1 MMHLPSALIASL
13 VGLSVLAPSS
23 LGHARVPEPRN
34 AVDVARARV
43 YPALVNI
50 TVVVREF
57 GEGRAMRRPAGGSGV
72 VVTPQGHVLTNYHV
86 AGDTTRIICTMPSG
100 EELEARV
107 IAHDP
112 LTDLSVLKLR
122 TEKRPKG
129 SKALAYAKLG
139 NSDALRVGDTV
150 IAMGNPLMLSSSL
163 TVGVVSN
170 PRRVFTDFLG
180 SEMESLELDDDVRTG
195 LLTRWIQHDAL
206 ILPGN
211 SGGPLVNPAG
221 EVVGINE
228 LGGAGVGFAI
238 PSNTAARVLH
248 QVLAHGRVY
257 RGWFGLSFLP
267 VRKLG
272 YSYGALVSSVVP
284 GSSGSRA
291 GLAPGDIVTR
301 IAGHRISVR
310 FFEEVPDL
318 YQLIADLPI
327 GKTVPVEY
335 FRSGRKRSC
344 MVAVERMGDFA
355 GKQDEVRRLG
365 ITVRE
370 ITEYMMRVRRLPTR
384 NGVLVTGVRA
394 GYPAEGAVPPIAE
407 GDVITAIAGK
417 PTPSL
422 KDLAAIV
429 ASLPEGKVP
438 VELRRKNADVVCIVR
453 LRKAT
458 SEEEGG
464 ELPKA
469 WIGMRTQV
477 VTPDLAAA
485 LHLQGVKGFRITEVY
500 PETEAAAAGLRA
512 GDIVTGL
519 NGEAL
524 DASRPQDEEDLRR
537 AVENL
542 NVGDAASLDVL
553 RNGKVLRIA
562 VKLEATPASAA
573 QARKYT
579 QPEFEFT
586 VRDMTRM
593 DRIEHRWPPSFRG
606 LMVTEV
612 VSGGWAQM
620 AGLRGDDVIL
630 GLQGK
635 PVGDVQTF
643 QAEMQ
648 KIMKAK
654 PAVIRIFVRRR
665 EGTHF
670 VFLQPDWDKIGR

>member
-1 MMHLPSALIASL
+1 MHRRAVRFASL
-13 VGLSVLAPSS
+13 WAMLASAAFFGS
-23 LGHARVPEPRN
+23 RAQADAPRN
-34 AVDVARARV
+34 AVDVARAKV

-57 GEGRAMRRPAGGSGV
+57 GEGRAIRRPAGGSGV

-86 AGDTTRIICTMPSG
+86 AGDTTRIICTMPDG

-107 IAHDP
+107 LAHDP

-129 SKALAYAKLG
+129 SKPLAYAKLG
-139 NSDALRVGDTV
+139 NSDLLRVGDTV

-238 PSNTAARVLH
+238 PSNTAAKVLH
-248 QVLAHGRVY
+248 QVLAQGRVR
-257 RGWFGLSFLP
+257 RGWLGLSFLP

-272 YSYGALVSSVVP
+272 YSRGALVSSVVP
-284 GSSGSRA
+284 GSAGSRA
-291 GLAPGDIVTR
+291 GLAPGDIVTS
-301 IAGHRISVR
+301 IAGHPVSVR
-310 FFEEVPDL
+310 FFEQVPDL
-318 YQLIADLPI
+318 YQMIADLPV
-327 GKTVPVEY
+327 GKRVRIDY
-335 FRSGRKRSC
+335 LRNGRK
-344 MVAVERMGDFA
+344 AATTAIVELMQEFA
-355 GKQDEVRRLG
+355 GRQDEVRRLG
-365 ITVRE
+365 VTARE
-370 ITEYMMRVRRLPTR
+370 ITAYMMRVRRLPTR
-384 NGVLVTGVRA
+384 RGVLVTGVRA
-394 GYPAEGAVPPIAE
+394 GYPAEAAVPPIAE
-407 GDVITAIAGK
+407 GDIITAVGNRAT
-417 PTPSL
+417 PTL
-422 KDLAAIV
+422 KALAEAV
-429 ASLPEGKVP
+429 AALPEGKTAVA
-438 VELRRKNADVVCIVR
+438 LRRKNADVVSIVR
-453 LRKAT
+453 IKRPSA
-458 SEEEGG
+458 EEEGG

-469 WIGMRTQV
+469 WLGVRTQV
-477 VTPDLAAA
+477 LTGDLAAA
-485 LHLQGVKGFRITEVY
+485 LNVGDVKGFRITEVY
-500 PETEAAAAGLRA
+500 PETEAARAGLKA
-512 GDIVTGL
+512 GDIITEL
-519 NGEAL
+519 NGEPL

-537 AVENL
+537 AIENL
-542 NVGDAASLDVL
+542 TVGDAATLTVL
-553 RNGKVLRIA
+553 RERARRQIA
-562 VKLEATPASAA
+562 VKLEATPASGG

-579 QPEFEFT
+579 QQEFEFT

-593 DRIEHRWPPSFRG
+593 DRIENRWPPDFRG

-635 PVGDVQTF
+635 PMADVASF
-643 QAEMQ
+643 EAEMK
-648 KIMKAK
+648 KILKAK

-670 VFLQPDWDKIGR
+670 VFIQPDWDKIAR

>member
-1 MMHLPSALIASL
+1 MDGRAVTMGFCLLWALAAPSACFAT
-13 VGLSVLAPSS
+13 LAEAP
-23 LGHARVPEPRN
+23 PN

-57 GEGRAMRRPAGGSGV
+57 GEGRSIRRPAGGSGV

-86 AGDTTRIICTMPSG
+86 AGDTTRIICTMPNG

-107 IAHDP
+107 VAHDP

-129 SKALAYAKLG
+129 SKPLAYAKLG

-180 SEMESLELDDDVRTG
+180 SEMESMELDDDVRTG

-238 PSNTAARVLH
+238 PSNTAAKVLRK
-248 QVLAHGRVY
+248 VLTQGRVR
-257 RGWFGLSFLP
+257 RGWLGLSFMP

-272 YSYGALVSSVVP
+272 YATGALVSSVVP
-284 GSSGSRA
+284 GSAGSRA
-291 GLAPGDIVTR
+291 GLLPGDIVTH
-301 IAGHRISVR
+301 IAGHPVTVR
-310 FFEEVPDL
+310 FFEQVPDL
-318 YQLIADLPI
+318 YQLIADLAV
-327 GKTVPVEY
+327 GKRVRVDYLRNGQKRTCSAVVEL
-335 FRSGRKRSC
+335 
-344 MVAVERMGDFA
+344 MQDFA
-355 GKQDEVRRLG
+355 GRQDEVRRLG
-365 ITVRE
+365 ITAKE

-394 GYPAEGAVPPIAE
+394 GYPAEAAIPPIVE
-407 GDVITAIAGK
+407 GDVITAVGGR
-417 PTPSL
+417 PTPTL
-422 KDLAAIV
+422 KDLAAAV
-429 ASLPEGKVP
+429 AALPEGKAAID
-438 VELRRKNADVVCIVR
+438 LRRKNADVVSIVR
-453 LRKAT
+453 LRQTTA
-458 SEEEGG
+458 EEEGG

-469 WIGMRTQV
+469 WLGIRTQV
-477 VTPDLAAA
+477 VTGDLASA
-485 LHLQGVKGFRITEVY
+485 LRLGNVKGFRVTEVY
-500 PETEAAAAGLRA
+500 PETEAARSGLKA
-512 GDIVTGL
+512 GDIILEL
-519 NGEAL
+519 NGEGL

-542 NVGDAASLDVL
+542 GVGDVATLTIL
-553 RNGKVLRIA
+553 RGGERKQIS
-562 VKLEATPASAA
+562 VKLEATPASAG
-573 QARKYT
+573 QAHKVT
-579 QPEFEFT
+579 QQEFEFT
-586 VRDMTRM
+586 VREITRM
-593 DRIEHRWPPSFRG
+593 DRIENRWPPNFKG

-635 PVGDVQTF
+635 PMPDLASFQT
-643 QAEMQ
+643 EMQ
-648 KIMKAK
+648 RILKTK

-670 VFLQPDWDKIGR
+670 VFLQPDWDKIAK